1 MAFQS
6 RFGLKSRGMT
16 LARAVSAMD
25 HESTTPQVPTAAA
38 EPGAPPVTG
47 ADATPVQG
55 GFGLREFLLVGLALV
70 GGLFIT
76 FALLMG
82 RGVPTH
88 AAASANGVADG
99 PALREVKS
107 APKPQQ
113 WSDARRD
120 VWLGARRKGVAFD
133 LTSNENVSAWMKNVR
148 PVLVVRCMAGSME
161 AFVVTE
167 TAAQIEPRTDTHTVM
182 FQFDDQAPVTERWPD
197 SSEHDA
203 LFAPGRRCLCGTRRR
218 RAGHELPLHA
228 AQRGRRDRGV
238 PGRGPRG
245 ASRTGREAL

>member
-1 MAFQS
+1 MA
-6 RFGLKSRGMT
+6 
-16 LARAVSAMD
+16 LARALSAMD
-25 HESTTPQVPTAAA
+25 HEPTTPQVPAAAA

-47 ADATPVQG
+47 ADATPAQG

-76 FALLMG
+76 YALLVG

-88 AAASANGVADG
+88 AAGAPANGAADR
-99 PALREVKS
+99 PALRDVKA

-113 WSDARRD
+113 WSDARRE

-133 LTSNENVSAWMKNVR
+133 LVSNENVSAWMKNVR

-167 TAAQIEPRTDTHTVM
+167 TAAQIEPRTDTHTVV
-182 FQFDDQAPVTERWPD
+182 FRFDDQAPVTERWPD

-203 LFAPGRRCLCGTRRR
+203 LFAPDGAAFATRV
-218 RAGHELPLHA
+218 AA
-228 AQRGRRDRGV
+228 AQVMSFRFTPHNAAPVTAEFQVAGLGPLLAPAAKHCTPRR
-238 PGRGPRG
+238 
-245 ASRTGREAL
+245 